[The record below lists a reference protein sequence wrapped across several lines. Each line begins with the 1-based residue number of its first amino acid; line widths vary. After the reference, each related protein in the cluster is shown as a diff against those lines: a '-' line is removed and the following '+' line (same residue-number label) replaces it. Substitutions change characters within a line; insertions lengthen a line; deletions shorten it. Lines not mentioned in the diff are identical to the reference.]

1 MAHVAYEAGKDKYQH
16 FTSMSSSCRHN
27 LPTKRAQCHSCW
39 LCCAS
44 CPHIHKVDTNC
55 SSPQGLIFSCSTK
68 QLITRAEASF
78 TKKKKKKRPKCQKQE
93 AQGMKWESSRNRCS
107 VFRVSIKASDNL
119 KSPADIKVGRQWSER
134 TDCMERK
141 KCPME
146 FVTCLP

>member
-1 MAHVAYEAGKDKYQH
+1 MWL
-16 FTSMSSSCRHN
+16 T
-27 LPTKRAQCHSCW
+27 LPTRQ
-39 LCCAS
+39 
-44 CPHIHKVDTNC
+44 VRTNINT
-55 SSPQGLIFSCSTK
+55 SPAWAHPAGTIFPPNVLSA
-68 QLITRAEASF
+68 TRAGSAVPVVPTF
-78 TKKKKKKRPKCQKQE
+78 TKWIQTAPLLKVSFSHAAPNSSLPEQKPPLPKKKRPKCQKQE
-93 AQGMKWESSRNRCS
+93 AQAMKWESSRNRCS